1 MRKLIFLKLTLERL
15 IVLTIFDDLRE
26 NNVILINS
34 N

>member
-15 IVLTIFDDLRE
+15 IVLTIFDDLKE